1 MDCSALAGFLLRG
14 YDLRSGALLF
24 LTYGAVVIGAALLLT
39 LIVSVAYLVTM
50 LALWLLKDAEEY
62 RERTKP

>member
-1 MDCSALAGFLLRG
+1 MDCSALAGFLLRSI
-14 YDLRSGALLF
+14 DLRSGALLF
-24 LTYGAVVIGAALLLT
+24 LTYGAVIVGAALLLT

-62 RERTKP
+62 QERTKP

>member
-24 LTYGAVVIGAALLLT
+24 LTYGVVIVGAALLLT

>member
-1 MDCSALAGFLLRG
+1 MDCSALGGLLFRS

-24 LTYGAVVIGAALLLT
+24 LTYGAVIIGAALLLT
-39 LIVSVAYLVTM
+39 LIVIVAYLVTM